1 MIVPRYFTITALSV
15 KMTSMEKEPL
25 APMMTAIIH
34 FTNALYDPQCFEL
47 IKKEEI
53 RDVLS
58 KGQLESKMWL
68 LNEFKQIFK
77 NNPYLDNLKTIV
89 VGGWIGILARA
100 LNESDKRI
108 TADTVDI
115 DPNATIIAR
124 LTLDLD
130 RGKAFTMDMF
140 DLDYRSY
147 QCVVNTSTEH
157 ILNLK
162 AWSDNLPKG
171 TFVVAQNNNG
181 HKIPGHVNCVNSSEE
196 LEKLLGLS
204 EIYYTGT
211 KAFSLYDRFMVIGR
225 K

>member
-1 MIVPRYFTITALSV
+1 
-15 KMTSMEKEPL
+15 MEKEPL
-25 APMMTAIIH
+25 APMMSAIIH

-68 LNEFKQIFK
+68 LSEFKQIFK
-77 NNPYLDNLKTIV
+77 NNPHLDNLKTIV

-115 DPNATIIAR
+115 DPNATTIAR

-181 HKIPGHVNCVNSSEE
+181 HKISGHVNCVNSSEE

>member
-1 MIVPRYFTITALSV
+1 
-15 KMTSMEKEPL
+15 MTRMEKEPL
-25 APMMTAIIH
+25 APMMSAIIH

-68 LNEFKQIFK
+68 LSEFKQIFK
-77 NNPYLDNLKTIV
+77 NNPHLDNLKTIV

-115 DPNATIIAR
+115 DPNATTIAR

-204 EIYYTGT
+204 DIYYTGT